1 MNGYALIKTI
11 ADVKLNQPKGVTRW

>member
-1 MNGYALIKTI
+1 MNRYALIKTI